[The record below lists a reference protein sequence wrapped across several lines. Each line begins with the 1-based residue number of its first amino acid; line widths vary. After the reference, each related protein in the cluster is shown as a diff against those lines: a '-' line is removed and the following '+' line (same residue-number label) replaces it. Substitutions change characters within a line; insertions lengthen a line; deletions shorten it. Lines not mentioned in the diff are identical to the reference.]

1 MSQKIN
7 KNETTKKYITAA
19 LFKLMNSM
27 EFHEISV
34 TMITEKAGVGRVSY
48 YRNFSSKEDIIIKYF
63 QTSVASFM
71 EEAPTVNKQKDY
83 LSLIEFV
90 FKKFYENREIFRLI
104 DKAKLGYIYLDFLNS
119 GFAFNFQKN
128 FSSLPQLHASLYAG
142 ALYNLS
148 MSWIEDGFVETPK
161 DLASLYYDFCF
172 SKK

>member
-1 MSQKIN
+1 MSKKIN

-27 EFHEISV
+27 EFNEISV
-34 TMITEKAGVGRVSY
+34 TMITDKAGVGRVSY

-63 QTSVASFM
+63 QSSVSSFM
-71 EEAPTVNKQKDY
+71 EEAPEINKQKDY
-83 LSLIEFV
+83 LPLIEFV

-128 FSSLPQLHASLYAG
+128 FADSPKLHAALYSG
-142 ALYNLS
+142 SLYNLS
-148 MSWIEDGFVETPK
+148 MSWIEDGFLESPK

-172 SKK
+172 GKK